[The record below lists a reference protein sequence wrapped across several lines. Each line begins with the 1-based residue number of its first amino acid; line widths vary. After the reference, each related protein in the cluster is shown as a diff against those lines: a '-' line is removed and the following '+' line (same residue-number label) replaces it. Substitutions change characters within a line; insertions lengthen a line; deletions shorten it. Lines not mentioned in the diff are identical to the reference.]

1 MISYSDTLERLG
13 ERARALRII
22 RQLQQVEVAARAGIG
37 VATVKRFERSGRA
50 SMENA
55 LRIATVL
62 AADPAFDALFALPR
76 YRTLDEALGRAEV
89 TTRKRVRRR
98 A

>member
-1 MISYSDTLERLG
+1 MIPYGETLQRLG
-13 ERARALRII
+13 ARARALRII
-22 RQLQQVEVAARAGIG
+22 RQLQQAEVATRAGIG

-50 SMENA
+50 SMENV

-62 AADPAFDALFALPR
+62 GADAGFDALFVPPR
-76 YRTLDEALGRAEV
+76 YRTLDEALSRPRPGP
-89 TTRKRVRRR
+89 TRIRRR

>member
-1 MISYSDTLERLG
+1 MIPYAETLQRLG

-22 RQLQQVEVAARAGIG
+22 RQLQQAEVATRAGIG

-50 SMENA
+50 SMENV

-62 AADPAFDALFALPR
+62 GADAAFDSLFVPPR
-76 YRTLDEALGRAEV
+76 FRTLDEALSRPPAGP
-89 TTRKRVRRR
+89 TRIRRR
-98 A
+98 T